1 MKLNPIIPFEPIS
14 TESVPTSSDWVT
26 QIKWD
31 GVRMLT
37 YFDGHEV
44 RLMNRKQNDRTN
56 QYPEL
61 LEIQKYCSATS
72 CIIDGEIIAFDQKR
86 PAFHEVMKRESLR
99 NRQSI
104 ELAVSRTPITYMIFD
119 IIMYND
125 IWLVDKPLFD
135 RQKILEEV
143 IIPYPNLQITQNFT
157 DGNKLFEVMKEHS
170 MEGVISKDLR
180 GTYLIGGK
188 DKRWQKKKI
197 FRDLFAVIGGVT
209 MRNGIVNAL
218 LLGLFDNGK
227 FVYIGHAGTGKLS
240 NEDWRNLTELIRPM
254 ITVDRPFANEPAREK
269 DAIWI
274 KPEYTVKV
282 QFLEWTSNG
291 TMRHP
296 SIQSLVGVQA
306 KECTIQ
312 QIEN

>member
-1 MKLNPIIPFEPIS
+1 MNLNPIVPFEPIS
-14 TESVPTSSDWVT
+14 TETIPTSSDWVT

-44 RLMNRKQNDRTN
+44 RLINRKQNDRTN

-61 LEIQKYCSATS
+61 LEIQSYCSATS

-104 ELAVSRTPITYMIFD
+104 ELAASRTPITYMIFD
-119 IIMYND
+119 ILMYND
-125 IWLVDKPLFD
+125 IWLVDRPLFE

-143 IIPYPNLQITQNFT
+143 IIPNPKLQISQNFT
-157 DGNKLFEVMKEHS
+157 DGNKLFDVMKEHS

-180 GTYLIGGK
+180 GTYAIGGK

-218 LLGLFDNGK
+218 LLGLFENGNLH
-227 FVYIGHAGTGKLS
+227 YIGHAGTGKLS
-240 NEDWRNLTELIRPM
+240 HNDWRNLTQLVQTKI
-254 ITVDRPFANEPAREK
+254 ILDRPFANEPTRNK

-274 KPEYTVKV
+274 KPEHTVKV
-282 QFLEWTSNG
+282 QFLEWTTNG

-296 SIQSLVGVQA
+296 SIQSMVDVQVT
-306 KECTIQ
+306 ECTFQ
-312 QIEN
+312 QNE

>member
-1 MKLNPIIPFEPIS
+1 MKLHPIAPFEPIR
-14 TESVPTSSDWVT
+14 TEIIPTSSDWIT

-61 LEIQKYCSATS
+61 LAIQTYCSATS
-72 CIIDGEIIAFDQKR
+72 CIIDGEIIAFDQKK

-99 NRQSI
+99 NKKSI
-104 ELAVSRTPITYMIFD
+104 DLALSRTPITYMIFD
-119 IIMYND
+119 IVMYND
-125 IWLVDKPLFD
+125 IWLLDRPLLD

-143 IIPYPNLQITQNFT
+143 IIPNSNVQITQNFA
-157 DGNKLFEVMKEHS
+157 DGNKLFEVMKEHG

-180 GTYLIGGK
+180 GKYLIGGK
-188 DKRWQKKKI
+188 DTRWQKKKI
-197 FRDLFAVIGGVT
+197 FHDLYAVIGGVT
-209 MRNGIVNAL
+209 LRNGIVNAL
-218 LLGLFDNGK
+218 LLGLFDQGNLH
-227 FVYIGHAGTGKLS
+227 YIGHAGTGKLS
-240 NEDWRNLTELIRPM
+240 NNDWRNLTQLIQSK
-254 ITVDRPFANEPAREK
+254 IISERPFANEPARSNE
-269 DAIWI
+269 AIWL
-274 KPEYTVKV
+274 KPEHTVKV

-296 SIQSLVGVQA
+296 SIQSLVDVQITD
-306 KECTIQ
+306 CTFQ
-312 QIEN
+312 Q